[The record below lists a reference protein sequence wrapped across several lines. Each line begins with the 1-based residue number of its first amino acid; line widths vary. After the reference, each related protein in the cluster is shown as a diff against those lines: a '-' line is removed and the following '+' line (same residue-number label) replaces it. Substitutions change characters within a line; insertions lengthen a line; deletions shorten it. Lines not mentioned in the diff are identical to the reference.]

1 MIDTTGSFPVS
12 VLAKILRSRVLASK
26 ETEGRTDFKNDDFL
40 SNQNRGSSNIGGETL
55 EEVQKYL
62 RMVSISRVF
71 DFEGA
76 SEVLREVEGES
87 TARSLRSEQET
98 NKEQALNTSADIMH
112 NKKPKESPQQ
122 EVEPTPEILDS
133 EEEASIDSGSPGIGP
148 ETTGL
153 KGHMEREQNHFNT
166 NFTDQNSD
174 SDDDGIEMIV
184 FDNMTNI
191 LNELFARKE
200 KSEGLSSF
208 Q

>member
-1 MIDTTGSFPVS
+1 MS